1 MLKRE
6 QNKNEVNECK
16 RLLTEI
22 NNRLN
27 KAISES
33 KESYEELDRKQLR
46 KIRDEN
52 IETYLLIQK
61 LEMVGLI

>member
-1 MLKRE
+1 MLNE
-6 QNKNEVNECK
+6 ENKTEVNECK
-16 RLLTEI
+16 RLITEI

-27 KAISES
+27 TAIRNSNES
-33 KESYEELDRKQLR
+33 MLDNDRNQLR

-52 IETYLLIQK
+52 IETFLLIQK